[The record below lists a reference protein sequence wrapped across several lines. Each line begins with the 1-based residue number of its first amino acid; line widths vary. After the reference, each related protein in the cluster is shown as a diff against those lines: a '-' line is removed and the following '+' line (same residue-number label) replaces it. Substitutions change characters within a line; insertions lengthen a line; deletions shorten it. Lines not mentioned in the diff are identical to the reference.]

1 MFLNMGYLAISVLLH
16 ERHEMIPLIISSLL
30 KDLQQPNNYNQ
41 SLALTT
47 IANIGGK
54 EMAEY
59 LSNEV
64 IKLLMNE

>member
-1 MFLNMGYLAISVLLH
+1 
-16 ERHEMIPLIISSLL
+16 MIPLIISSLL
-30 KDLQQPNNYNQ
+30 RDLEQSNNYIQ

-59 LSNEV
+59 LSAAV
-64 IKLLMNE
+64 LKLLMNEYVDIHT